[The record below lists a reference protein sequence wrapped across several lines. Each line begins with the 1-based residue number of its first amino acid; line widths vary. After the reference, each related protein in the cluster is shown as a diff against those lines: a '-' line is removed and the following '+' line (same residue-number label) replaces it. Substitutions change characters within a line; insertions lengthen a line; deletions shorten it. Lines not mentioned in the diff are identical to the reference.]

1 MNKLIDAVRRSAVG
15 SSQTD
20 GPGKITGRYCFAGD
34 FPGFSGHFP
43 GYPIL
48 PAVVQLI
55 AAQCLIEEQKG
66 HPLSLSSVQNAKF
79 LQEIRPGHE
88 IVIQCTDCQVK
99 GSPGSRI
106 EIHLDAKIAASFF
119 MTFKI

>member
-15 SSQTD
+15 SPQTD
-20 GPGKITGRYCFAGD
+20 TAGKITGRYRFSDD

-55 AAQCLIEEQKG
+55 AAQCLIEAQKG
-66 HPLSLSSVQNAKF
+66 HPLMLSSVRSAKF
-79 LQEIRPGHE
+79 LQEIRPGNE
-88 IVIQCTDCQVK
+88 ILIECTEGQLK
-99 GSPGSRI
+99 GAAGSRI
-106 EIHLDAKIAASFF
+106 EIRSGGKIAASFF
-119 MTFKI
+119 MAFTG